1 MVRMSGREG
10 EPVEMEWRAFE
21 RMGYEELPR
30 VVSEHGWE
38 EMGKAIANDS

>member
-10 EPVEMEWRAFE
+10 EPVEMEWRPFE

-30 VVSEHGWE
+30 VASEHGCE
-38 EMGKAIANDS
+38 EMGNAIANNS